1 MQIWSYL
8 YELQQWLVSERAT
21 DGRVCVCVWLLLG
34 KCTQCVCVW
43 SSAVKCYSRWPFRW
57 CRGGITVTV
66 WQNRPQPPCNGWALS
81 RWTPFLPLPLPLH
94 PRCPLFH
101 RDLQPCGR
109 LSWLFLTQCLWRMF
123 CCLPLLTGTLCI
135 LHCALS
141 CCLCQPWLFIIA
153 EYEKKLERSKGVYS
167 YDPTIWVCLGQI
179 YHYIFMK

>member
-81 RWTPFLPLPLPLH
+81 RWTPFLPLPPPPSSTVSSFPPRPAAVWPPELVVFDPMSMKDVLLFAVTHRYTLYSPL
-94 PRCPLFH
+94 CFKLLFV
-101 RDLQPCGR
+101 
-109 LSWLFLTQCLWRMF
+109 STVA
-123 CCLPLLTGTLCI
+123 
-135 LHCALS
+135 LHNS
-141 CCLCQPWLFIIA
+141 GIW
-153 EYEKKLERSKGVYS
+153 KKTWKE
-167 YDPTIWVCLGQI
+167 
-179 YHYIFMK
+179 